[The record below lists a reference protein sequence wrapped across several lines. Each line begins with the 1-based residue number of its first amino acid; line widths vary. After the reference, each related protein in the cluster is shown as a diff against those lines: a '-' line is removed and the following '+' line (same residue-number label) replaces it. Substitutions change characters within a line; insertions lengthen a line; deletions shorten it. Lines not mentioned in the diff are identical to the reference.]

1 MEEKTYEAPS
11 ADKVEIEDTNILS
24 GSQIKTNH
32 EGSASDNLWD
42 LM

>member
-11 ADKVEIEDTNILS
+11 ADKVEIKDTDVLTE
-24 GSQIKTNH
+24 SQIKTNH

-42 LM
+42 LF